1 MRPASFRRVDLDGPQ
16 GWREAIP
23 REVAR
28 PREQGTLEGRMA
40 ASGSQPIS
48 LAAGPID
55 RAAARRLGV
64 DPSDAWLGSDP
75 ADPSYRDD
83 PAPALHRL
91 REIAPVHL
99 SPLGAWRLSRYDDCV
114 RLLRDVKSGVRYAD
128 GRPAI
133 GSSPPGVTAGP
144 GEFMLQQD
152 PPNHTRLRR
161 LVSKAF
167 TPRAVENLRE
177 RVRANVR
184 NLLDAA
190 LARGEMDVIADLA
203 LPVPATVI
211 CEMMGVP
218 VEDRP
223 RFATW
228 TGDATHLLAAEFAPE
243 EVVQRGLTAAGNLA
257 LYFQQLIE
265 ARRKQLA
272 DDILSQLIR
281 AEEAGDRLSP
291 TELLIQSIGLLI
303 AGFETTIGLIG
314 NGVYQLLRHPGELE
328 RLRREPGLVRT
339 AVDECLRFDGPIGAT
354 LRILHEDT
362 EFGGVVI
369 PRDSRMI
376 ALLEGANRDPE
387 KFPEPDRFDIG
398 RSPNEHLAFGGGVHH
413 CLGAHLARMEAQEA
427 IVALATRTRAIE
439 LLTETRSWGRSLFR
453 VPAALPVRLSAA

>member
-1 MRPASFRRVDLDGPQ
+1 
-16 GWREAIP
+16 
-23 REVAR
+23 
-28 PREQGTLEGRMA
+28 MA
-40 ASGSQPIS
+40 AAGSDLVSTP
-48 LAAGPID
+48 AGRID

-64 DPSDAWLGSDP
+64 DPGDPWLGADP
-75 ADPSYRDD
+75 ANPSFRDD
-83 PAPALHRL
+83 PAPALRRL

-99 SPLGAWRLSRYDDCV
+99 SPMGAWRLSRYEDCV
-114 RLLRDVKSGVRYAD
+114 RLLREVKCGVRYAD

-133 GSSPPGVTAGP
+133 GSAPQGFDSGP

-152 PPNHTRLRR
+152 PPTHTRLRR

-167 TPRAVENLRE
+167 TPRAVEGLRE

-184 NLLDAA
+184 SLLDAA

-203 LPVPATVI
+203 LPVPSTVI

-218 VEDRP
+218 LEDRP
-223 RFATW
+223 RFTAW

-243 EVVQRGLTAAGNLA
+243 DVVQRGIAGAGSLA

-265 ARRKQLA
+265 ARRGSDS
-272 DDILSQLIR
+272 DDILSDMIR

-291 TELLIQSIGLLI
+291 SELLVQSIGLLI

-314 NGVYQLLRHPGELE
+314 NGVYQLLRHPGELA

-354 LRILHEDT
+354 LRILHEDA
-362 EFGGVVI
+362 EFGGVTI
-369 PRDSRMI
+369 PRDSRVI
-376 ALLEGANRDPE
+376 VLLEAANRDPAR
-387 KFPEPDRFDIG
+387 FPEPDRFDVG
-398 RSPNEHLAFGGGVHH
+398 RSPNDHLAFGGGAHL

-439 LLTETRSWGRSLFR
+439 LLDEKRSWGRSLFR
-453 VPAALPVRLSAA
+453 VPAVLPVRISPA

>member
-1 MRPASFRRVDLDGPQ
+1 MSSPASPIDLD
-16 GWREAIP
+16 
-23 REVAR
+23 
-28 PREQGTLEGRMA
+28 
-40 ASGSQPIS
+40 
-48 LAAGPID
+48 
-55 RAAARRLGV
+55 AARRLGV
-64 DPSDAWLGSDP
+64 DPSDPWLGSDP

-83 PAPALHRL
+83 PAPAMRRL
-91 REIAPVHL
+91 REIAPVHF
-99 SPLGAWRLSRYDDCV
+99 SPMGAWRLSRYDDCV
-114 RLLRDVKSGVRYAD
+114 RMLRDVESGVRYAD

-133 GSSPPGVTAGP
+133 GSSPPGVAAGP

-167 TPRAVENLRE
+167 TPRAVEGLRE
-177 RVRANVR
+177 RVRENVGS
-184 NLLDAA
+184 LIDAA

-203 LPVPATVI
+203 LPVPSTVI

-218 VEDRP
+218 LEDRP
-223 RFATW
+223 RFTVW

-243 EVVQRGLTAAGNLA
+243 EVVQRGREAAGNLA

-265 ARRKQLA
+265 KRRGQLS
-272 DDILSQLIR
+272 DDILSHMIR

-314 NGVYQLLRHPGELE
+314 NGVYQLLRHPGELA

-339 AVDECLRFDGPIGAT
+339 AVEECLRFDGPIGAT
-354 LRILHEDT
+354 LRILHEDA
-362 EFGGVVI
+362 EFGGVTI
-369 PRDSRMI
+369 PRDSRVI
-376 ALLEGANRDPE
+376 VLLEAANRDPA
-387 KFPEPDRFDIG
+387 KFPEPDRFDIT
-398 RSPNEHLAFGGGVHH
+398 RSPNDHLAFGGGVHH

-439 LLTETRSWGRSLFR
+439 LVTEKRTWGRSLFR
-453 VPAALPVRLSAA
+453 VPATLPVRVSPA

>member
-1 MRPASFRRVDLDGPQ
+1 
-16 GWREAIP
+16 
-23 REVAR
+23 
-28 PREQGTLEGRMA
+28 MA
-40 ASGSQPIS
+40 APGSD
-48 LAAGPID
+48 LASPATGRID
-55 RAAARRLGV
+55 LAAARRLGV
-64 DPSDAWLGSDP
+64 DPSDPWLGSDP
-75 ADPSYRDD
+75 ADPLFRDD
-83 PAPALHRL
+83 PAPALRRL

-99 SPLGAWRLSRYDDCV
+99 SPLGAWRLSRYQDCA
-114 RLLRDVKSGVRYAD
+114 RLLHDVKCGVRFAD

-133 GSSPPGVTAGP
+133 GSSPPGFTVGP

-167 TPRAVENLRE
+167 TPRAVERLRE
-177 RVRANVR
+177 RVRDNVHA
-184 NLLDAA
+184 LLDAA

-203 LPVPATVI
+203 LPVPSTVI

-218 VEDRP
+218 LEDRP
-223 RFATW
+223 SFTSW

-243 EVVQRGLTAAGNLA
+243 EVVQRGLSAAGNLA

-265 ARRKQLA
+265 TRRGRFA
-272 DDILSQLIR
+272 DDILSDLIR

-291 TELLIQSIGLLI
+291 SELLVQSIGLLI

-328 RLRREPGLVRT
+328 RLRRDPGLVRM

-354 LRILHEDT
+354 LRILHEDV
-362 EFGGVVI
+362 EFGGVEI

-376 ALLEGANRDPE
+376 VLLDAANRDPAR
-387 KFPEPDRFDIG
+387 FPEPDRFDIG
-398 RSPNEHLAFGGGVHH
+398 RSPNDHLAFGGGVHR

-427 IVALATRTRAIE
+427 IVALATRTREIE
-439 LLTETRSWGRSLFR
+439 LLTEKRSWGRSLFR
-453 VPAALPVRLSAA
+453 VPATLAVRVSPA